1 MIYAIIEGGVVV
13 NIAVADYPVEEN
25 WVMAGDAGVYIGDI
39 YDGETFHHDEESIL
53 TEEERLRMQNAD
65 MKEALHLLGV
75 SVDG

>member
-25 WVMAGDAGVYIGDI
+25 WVAAGDAGVYIGDT
-39 YDGETFHHDEESIL
+39 YDGEAFHHDEEGAL
-53 TEEERLRMQNAD
+53 TEEELRMQNAD

-75 SVDG
+75 SVDE

>member
-13 NIAVADYPVEEN
+13 NIAVADYPVKDN
-25 WVMAGDAGVYIGDI
+25 WVAAGDEGVYIGDT

-75 SVDG
+75 SVDE